1 MSKTFKSGRKA
12 PSRST
17 IKSYSPFPSGGEF
30 YLRDRSGECYKATL
44 SDGNFTWVEIDPEQF
59 PAANQGKRAA

>member
-12 PSRST
+12 HSRST
-17 IKSYSPFPSGGEF
+17 IKSYSPFPDGGEF
-30 YLRDRSGECYKATL
+30 YLRDHSGECFKATL
-44 SDGNFTWVEIDPEQF
+44 SSGSFTWVEIDPGQF

>member
-30 YLRDRSGECYKATL
+30 YLRDRSGECFKATL
-44 SDGNFTWVEIDPEQF
+44 SSGSFTWVEIDPEQF

>member
-12 PSRST
+12 HSRST
-17 IKSYSPFPSGGEF
+17 IKSYSPFPDGGEF
-30 YLRDRSGECYKATL
+30 YLRDLSGECFKATL
-44 SDGNFTWVEIDPEQF
+44 SNGSFSWVEIEPGQF